1 MLFTF
6 PFFFSLTSIKNQGS
20 KRMELIN
27 LTLGSD
33 YCVIREADDGGSSQY
48 RRCYDDLWW
57 AACVV
62 VAV

>member
-1 MLFTF
+1 
-6 PFFFSLTSIKNQGS
+6 
-20 KRMELIN
+20 MELIN

-62 VAV
+62 VAVWAEEASVDLVLMGCTP